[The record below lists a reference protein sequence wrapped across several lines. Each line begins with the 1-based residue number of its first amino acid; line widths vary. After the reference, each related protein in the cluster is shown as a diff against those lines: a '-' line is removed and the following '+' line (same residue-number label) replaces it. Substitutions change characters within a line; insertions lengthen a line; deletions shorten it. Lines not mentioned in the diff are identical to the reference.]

1 MKDLKEKVVDGEG
14 RLTELAAEH
23 SAQSEALEAA
33 NVNCKELSTKNSNLQ
48 ELVGLLEERNRTDK
62 EILDASNEQHQRA
75 MDEVRDE
82 VRRESHLREKLET
95 ELREG
100 KDANAQLLEMNE
112 ELSAQV
118 SENLHAI
125 KALQD
130 REAGLQQR
138 LGDVKKQLESAQQ
151 GLSVELDSHWA
162 AEDEVLSLQV
172 WSLTRFY
179 SVDFSLSRIIVQ
191 KCVFN

>member
-1 MKDLKEKVVDGEG
+1 MTRPD
-14 RLTELAAEH
+14 
-23 SAQSEALEAA
+23 
-33 NVNCKELSTKNSNLQ
+33 LQ

-75 MDEVRDE
+75 MEEVRDE

-138 LGDVKKQLESAQQ
+138 LEDVKKQLESAQQ

-162 AEDEVLSLQV
+162 GLATDSISFLCK
-172 WSLTRFY
+172 
-179 SVDFSLSRIIVQ
+179 IIDLPGG
-191 KCVFN
+191 

>member
-1 MKDLKEKVVDGEG
+1 M
-14 RLTELAAEH
+14 
-23 SAQSEALEAA
+23 
-33 NVNCKELSTKNSNLQ
+33 
-48 ELVGLLEERNRTDK
+48 LEERNRTDK

-82 VRRESHLREKLET
+82 VRRESHLREKLES

-138 LGDVKKQLESAQQ
+138 LEDVKKQLESAQQ

-162 AEDEVLSLQV
+162 GLATDSMVFLFLF
-172 WSLTRFY
+172 T
-179 SVDFSLSRIIVQ
+179 SRMRHGQ
-191 KCVFN
+191 GG

>member
-1 MKDLKEKVVDGEG
+1 MMKSQQNVI
-14 RLTELAAEH
+14 EL
-23 SAQSEALEAA
+23 
-33 NVNCKELSTKNSNLQ
+33 VTRPDLQ

-138 LGDVKKQLESAQQ
+138 LEDVKKQLESAQQ

-179 SVDFSLSRIIVQ
+179 SVDFSLSRMGVQ

>member
-1 MKDLKEKVVDGEG
+1 MDL
-14 RLTELAAEH
+14 
-23 SAQSEALEAA
+23 
-33 NVNCKELSTKNSNLQ
+33 LQ

-62 EILDASNEQHQRA
+62 EILDASNDQHQRA

-100 KDANAQLLEMNE
+100 KDANAQLLEINE

-138 LGDVKKQLESAQQ
+138 LEDVKKQLESAQQ

-172 WSLTRFY
+172 WSLARFC
-179 SVDFSLSRIIVQ
+179 SVLTFHYQGSLYKSVFSI
-191 KCVFN
+191 NA